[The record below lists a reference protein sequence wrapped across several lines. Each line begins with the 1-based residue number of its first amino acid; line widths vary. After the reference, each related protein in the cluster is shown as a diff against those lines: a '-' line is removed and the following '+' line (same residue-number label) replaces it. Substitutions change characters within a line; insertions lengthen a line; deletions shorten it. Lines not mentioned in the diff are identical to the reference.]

1 MLGKSTKPRGRPFV
15 KGDPRAG
22 RPKGATNVASREIK
36 DVARRILEDR
46 AYQARLVTRLR
57 AGRAPQI
64 EVLLFH
70 YAFGKP
76 VERHEIATPGDF
88 SKLSDDELLAEFEA
102 ALMSLR
108 AERGVGEKELLSAS
122 APTIV

>member
-1 MLGKSTKPRGRPFV
+1 MALTMREKSGKLRGRPFV

-36 DVARRILEDR
+36 DVARRLLEDA

-57 AGRAPQI
+57 AGKAPHV

-76 VERHEIATPGDF
+76 TERYEVTTAISDF
-88 SKLSDDELLAEFEA
+88 SRLSDEELVAQLETT
-102 ALMSLR
+102 LMSLR
-108 AERGVGEKELLSAS
+108 AERGSLSD
-122 APTIV
+122 